1 MQMENR
7 FRLSEQRLT
16 LAQQDHEAAHNDY
29 YDVRISL
36 FELDEA
42 WTQAKLCKNFVNLMT
57 SLNQVKGKR
66 GKRELIIW
74 KQILLVYLLVYEY
87 EGRIISE
94 RTFLSF
100 IRSSKFFIVGGT
112 LKF

>member
-7 FRLSEQRLT
+7 YRLSEQRLT
-16 LAQQDHEAAHNDY
+16 IAQQDHEAAHNDY

-66 GKRELIIW
+66 EARGIDDLKIEHPSREERGKREN
-74 KQILLVYLLVYEY
+74 
-87 EGRIISE
+87 
-94 RTFLSF
+94 
-100 IRSSKFFIVGGT
+100 
-112 LKF
+112 